1 MSKVRMLISEG
12 PRTRIPKRGHQ
23 VNTNKMEGQKWSLYC
38 QHSYTLPSFPLFS
51 PACALFE
58 SFFSV
63 RLPRDKGAA
72 VSFPGWR
79 YPTTPH
85 PQKAAKSLAPCA
97 QDLASEEVCAKPRGG
112 RSGARFAL
120 HHGVTLPCTL
130 HPDLKPNHGC
140 PTWSATSPRPQ
151 SSPKWHQSATV

>member
-1 MSKVRMLISEG
+1 MESILSALLHTALIPSIF
-12 PRTRIPKRGHQ
+12 T
-23 VNTNKMEGQKWSLYC
+23 SLC
-38 QHSYTLPSFPLFS
+38 L
-51 PACALFE
+51 E

-97 QDLASEEVCAKPRGG
+97 QDLA
-112 RSGARFAL
+112 
-120 HHGVTLPCTL
+120 
-130 HPDLKPNHGC
+130 
-140 PTWSATSPRPQ
+140 
-151 SSPKWHQSATV
+151 